1 MTRDEFLAGVEIAS
15 HPPEPDDLRDAPL
28 LNDWWISFEGRFLH
42 LQGDVEDHP
51 ALGNGHITTSPLL
64 AFGEPE
70 RWART
75 ASRWYR
81 LGGTWRDMAFEEQRS
96 AGQSLK
102 DGLRQ
107 LRAQLRQQ

>member
-1 MTRDEFLAGVEIAS
+1 MTRDEFLASVEIAS
-15 HPPEPDDLRDAPL
+15 RPPEPNDLRDAPL
-28 LNDWWISFEGRFLH
+28 LNDWWVSLEDRFLH
-42 LQGDVEDHP
+42 LHGDVEDHP
-51 ALGNGHITTSPLL
+51 VLGSRHITTSPLL
-64 AFGEPE
+64 AFDEPD

-81 LGGTWRDMAFEEQRS
+81 LGGTWRGMAPEEQRS

-107 LRAQLRQQ
+107 LRAQLRRQ